1 MNILDSLL
9 KADITLLTKFRLI
22 KAVVFSS
29 SYVWMWELD
38 YKESWALKNWWFL
51 TVVLEKT
58 LENPL
63 DCKEKQPVHPKGNQ
77 SWILIRRTDAEA
89 ETPIFGHLMQRTDSL
104 EKTLM
109 LGKIEGRRRGWQRI
123 RWLDGI
129 TDSMNTCLIA
139 LGVGDEWGSL
149 VCCSPQRHK
158 ESDMTEWLNWTELRT
173 QMWN

>member
-1 MNILDSLL
+1 
-9 KADITLLTKFRLI
+9 
-22 KAVVFSS
+22 
-29 SYVWMWELD
+29 MWELD
-38 YKESWALKNWWFL
+38 CEDSCAPKNWWFL

-129 TDSMNTCLIA
+129 TDSMNKSLGKLRA
-139 LGVGDEWGSL
+139 LVMDREDWCAVVQRVGHDWVTEFYIWL
-149 VCCSPQRHK
+149 TISPSASSSSIWK
-158 ESDMTEWLNWTELRT
+158 PEATALSD
-173 QMWN
+173 